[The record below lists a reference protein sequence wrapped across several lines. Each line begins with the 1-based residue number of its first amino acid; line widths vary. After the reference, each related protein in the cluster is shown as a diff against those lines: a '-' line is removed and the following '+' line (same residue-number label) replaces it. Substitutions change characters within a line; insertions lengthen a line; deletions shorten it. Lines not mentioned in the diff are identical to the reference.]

1 MKLKK
6 ISTCFLILLFFVP
19 PILAQQ
25 VNADVKLI
33 LERLPLEKQKKLAT
47 LEQDIETYLND
58 YTWLEESEVEI
69 PIQIQI
75 VLQDVSASFEDRYS
89 GTFLISNTTDLQ
101 YYDKYWKFPYQAGDR
116 LVHQEG
122 VFDPFTGFIDFYVYL
137 ILGGELDKYSLLGG
151 TKSYEKAKQVLDQA
165 RFDTQFMLGWD
176 ERTKLLQ
183 SILDES
189 NIPFREAKY
198 LLSVSIAYGADEDT
212 TAEKYG
218 LQGIE
223 ILTEFFKSYPDHK
236 EAKDFLKAHHIEL
249 AETFK
254 NSPSILEKL
263 IALDPERESVY
274 RRYLGK
280 K

>member
-1 MKLKK
+1 MKEKTIFACLF
-6 ISTCFLILLFFVP
+6 ILFLIP
-19 PILAQQ
+19 PLLAQQ

-47 LEQDIETYLND
+47 LEKDIETYLHE
-58 YTWLEESEVEI
+58 YTWLEEIEGEI
-69 PIQIQI
+69 PLQIQI

-89 GTFLISNTTDLQ
+89 GTFLVSNVSDLQ

-122 VFDPFTGFIDFYVYL
+122 VFDPFTGFIDFYMYL

-151 TKSYEKAKQVLDQA
+151 TKSYEKAKHILDQA
-165 RFDTQFMLGWD
+165 RFNTQFMLGWD
-176 ERTKLLQ
+176 ERSKLLQ
-183 SILDES
+183 SILSED
-189 NIPFREAKY
+189 NIPFRKAKY
-198 LLSVSIAYGADEDT
+198 YLWIAIAYGAEEDT

-218 LQGIE
+218 LEGIA
-223 ILTEFFKSYPDHK
+223 ILTEFLKEHPDHK

-249 AETFK
+249 AESLK
-254 NSPSILEKL
+254 NFPSLIEKL
-263 IALDPERESVY
+263 IALDSEHEAVY
-274 RRYLGK
+274 RRYLEK

>member
-1 MKLKK
+1 MKKK
-6 ISTCFLILLFFVP
+6 TIFACLFILFLIPSL
-19 PILAQQ
+19 LAQQ

-47 LEQDIETYLND
+47 LEKDIETYLHE
-58 YTWLEESEVEI
+58 YTWLEEIEGEI
-69 PIQIQI
+69 PLQIQI

-89 GTFLISNTTDLQ
+89 GTFLVSNVSDLQ

-122 VFDPFTGFIDFYVYL
+122 VFDPFTGFIDFYMYL

-151 TKSYEKAKQVLDQA
+151 TKSYEKAKHILDQA
-165 RFDTQFMLGWD
+165 RFNTQFMLGWD
-176 ERTKLLQ
+176 ERSKLLQ
-183 SILDES
+183 SILSED
-189 NIPFREAKY
+189 NIPFRKAKY
-198 LLSVSIAYGADEDT
+198 YLWIAIAYGAEEDT

-218 LQGIE
+218 LEGIA
-223 ILTEFFKSYPDHK
+223 ILTEFLKEHPDHK

-249 AETFK
+249 AESLK
-254 NSPSILEKL
+254 NFPSLIEKL
-263 IALDPERESVY
+263 IALDSEHEAVY
-274 RRYLGK
+274 RRYLEK

>member
-1 MKLKK
+1 MKKK
-6 ISTCFLILLFFVP
+6 TIFACLFILFLIPSL
-19 PILAQQ
+19 LAQQ

-47 LEQDIETYLND
+47 LEKDIETYLHE
-58 YTWLEESEVEI
+58 YTWLEEIEGEI
-69 PIQIQI
+69 PLQIQI

-89 GTFLISNTTDLQ
+89 GTFLVSNVSDLQ

-122 VFDPFTGFIDFYVYL
+122 VFDPFTGFIYFYMYL

-151 TKSYEKAKQVLDQA
+151 TKSYEKAKHILDQA
-165 RFDTQFMLGWD
+165 RFNTQFMLGWD
-176 ERTKLLQ
+176 ERSKLLQ
-183 SILDES
+183 SILSED
-189 NIPFREAKY
+189 NIPFRKAKY
-198 LLSVSIAYGADEDT
+198 YLWIAIAYGAEEDT

-218 LQGIE
+218 LEGIA
-223 ILTEFFKSYPDHK
+223 ILTEFLKEHPDHK

-249 AETFK
+249 AESLK
-254 NSPSILEKL
+254 NFPSLIEKL
-263 IALDPERESVY
+263 IALDSEHEAVY
-274 RRYLGK
+274 RRYLEK

>member
-1 MKLKK
+1 
-6 ISTCFLILLFFVP
+6 
-19 PILAQQ
+19 LAQH
-25 VNADVKLI
+25 VSADVKLI

-58 YTWLEESEVEI
+58 YTWLEEQEWEI
-69 PIQIQI
+69 PLQIQI

-151 TKSYEKAKQVLDQA
+151 TKSYEKAKHINDQA
-165 RFDTQFMLGWD
+165 RFNTQFMLGWD

-189 NIPFREAKY
+189 NIPFRKAKY
-198 LLSVSIAYGADEDT
+198 FLWIAITYGAEGDT

-218 LQGIE
+218 IQGIE
-223 ILTEFFKSYPDHK
+223 ILEEFLKNHPDHK
-236 EAKDFLKAHHIEL
+236 EARDFLKAHHIEL
-249 AETFK
+249 GELFK

-263 IALDPERESVY
+263 IALDPEHEAGY
-274 RRYLGK
+274 RRHLK
-280 K
+280 KE